1 MREGDVFTLLVE
13 SNGPGG
19 FFTELGRTC
28 VLGKASQEMKD
39 ELAFLLEAR
48 KFTLGLLKPGT
59 ACKDVWEP
67 YNAFMRKNGRP
78 EEKRLYCHGQ
88 GYDMVE
94 RPLVRFDEPMT
105 IRKNMNLSC
114 HPTYLTDK
122 LFNTICD
129 NYLIGERGVERLH
142 KFPETIVEIG

>member
-1 MREGDVFTLLVE
+1 MPAFSPDSFIVADVVPSPNF
-13 SNGPGG
+13 
-19 FFTELGRTC
+19 
-28 VLGKASQEMKD
+28 D
-39 ELAFLLEAR
+39 E
-48 KFTLGLLKPGT
+48 
-59 ACKDVWEP
+59 
-67 YNAFMRKNGRP
+67 RKNGRP

-105 IRKNMNLSC
+105 IRKDMNVAC
-114 HPTYLTDK
+114 HPTYLTER

-129 NYLIGERGVERLH
+129 NFLIGEHGVERLH